1 MYRIYKILCL
11 VHTPATSLQQCNGVG
26 TIPVSRNEPYNVTCD
41 ITETT
46 RNVTWTFL
54 SLLTGDTD
62 VVVNDCL
69 LISPSRESSS
79 CRSKVPY
86 FTIHRPHYAY
96 TSLEIVWDQLPDN
109 KTYGKIMCSLDGRPP
124 DSCYLVISVT
134 AGEDSLG
141 SMMTMMMMIMMR
153 RRRRRIVVVVII
165 IMVVKLTLI
174 GCESNESCFR
184 YICLSV

>member
-1 MYRIYKILCL
+1 M
-11 VHTPATSLQQCNGVG
+11 
-26 TIPVSRNEPYNVTCD
+26 IPISRNEPYNVTCD
-41 ITETT
+41 LTETT

-69 LISPSRESSS
+69 LISPNRESSS

-124 DSCYLVISVT
+124 DSCLLVINVT

-141 SMMTMMMMIMMR
+141 SMMTIMMTMMMTMMMRRR
-153 RRRRRIVVVVII
+153 RRRRRIVVVVVVVVI

-184 YICLSV
+184 FICLSIEF

>member
-62 VVVNDCL
+62 VRRQRLPADLAQPGVEQLPQQGCPT
-69 LISPSRESSS
+69 SPSTDPTTPTPVWRSCGTSCPTTKRMARSCAAWMGGLRTAVTSSS
-79 CRSKVPY
+79 ASP
-86 FTIHRPHYAY
+86 
-96 TSLEIVWDQLPDN
+96 
-109 KTYGKIMCSLDGRPP
+109 
-124 DSCYLVISVT
+124 LVRTASV
-134 AGEDSLG
+134 
-141 SMMTMMMMIMMR
+141 
-153 RRRRRIVVVVII
+153 V
-165 IMVVKLTLI
+165 
-174 GCESNESCFR
+174 
-184 YICLSV
+184 